1 MPSLCLSA
9 IETINNHKNGKKMSA
24 SGLNIIKNKKG
35 IIISSVMIAVILLV
49 AGFLI
54 IEMALFLNNFK

>member
-1 MPSLCLSA
+1 MSLLPFVVLLIFVWILILS
-9 IETINNHKNGKKMSA
+9 IFE
-24 SGLNIIKNKKG
+24 KNKKG
-35 IIISSVMIAVILLV
+35 IIISSVMIAIILLV

>member
-1 MPSLCLSA
+1 MSLLPFVVLLIFVWILILS
-9 IETINNHKNGKKMSA
+9 IFE
-24 SGLNIIKNKKG
+24 KNKKG

>member
-1 MPSLCLSA
+1 MSLLPFVVLLIFVWILILS
-9 IETINNHKNGKKMSA
+9 IFE
-24 SGLNIIKNKKG
+24 KNKKG

-54 IEMALFLNNFK
+54 IEMALFLNNFKL

>member
-1 MPSLCLSA
+1 MSLLPFVVLLIFVWILILS
-9 IETINNHKNGKKMSA
+9 IFE
-24 SGLNIIKNKKG
+24 KNKKG

-49 AGFLI
+49 ARFLI